1 MPMLEIGPICMRN
14 HEEKLMDWF
23 TINPKLLRCL
33 TNAAAWPDTRRVIS
47 PTLSS
52 LILRPAQVEDVD
64 LIVEMHQRSSEK
76 TIYSRYHSPR
86 VPTRQEIAQICQM
99 DEANGRA
106 IVAATGGKKPAVV
119 GLAYYI
125 LSAPDTAEIALLVE
139 DRYQGQG
146 VGKRLLKLLMA
157 LAIAQ
162 GICFFEAF
170 VLPTNRRMFHLLH
183 QTGQVVQNKLD
194 YGTREMRIQLT
205 AVSPWGFAEER
216 LLPEE
221 RDYLPV

>member
-1 MPMLEIGPICMRN
+1 
-14 HEEKLMDWF
+14 MDWF
-23 TINPKLLRCL
+23 TINPKLLRYF
-33 TNAAAWPDTRRVIS
+33 TDGTDWANARQGVS
-47 PTLSS
+47 SGLSS
-52 LILRPAQVEDVD
+52 LIFRPVQMADAD
-64 LIVEMHQRSSEK
+64 LIVEMHRRSSEK

-86 VPTRQEIAQICQM
+86 VPTWQEIVQICQLNG
-99 DEANGRA
+99 ENGRA

-146 VGKRLLKLLMA
+146 VGKRLLKLLTA

-205 AVSPWGFAEER
+205 AVRPWDLAEER
-216 LLPEE
+216 LLQEE

>member
-1 MPMLEIGPICMRN
+1 
-14 HEEKLMDWF
+14 MDWF
-23 TINPKLLRCL
+23 TSNPKLLRYF
-33 TNAAAWPDTRRVIS
+33 TDGADWDNAGLGVS
-47 PTLSS
+47 SGLSS
-52 LILRPAQVEDVD
+52 LIFRPVQMADAD
-64 LIVEMHQRSSEK
+64 LIVAMHRRSSEK

-86 VPTRQEIAQICQM
+86 VPTWQEIAQICQLNG
-99 DEANGRA
+99 ENGRA
-106 IVAATGGKKPAVV
+106 IVAATSGKKPAVV

-146 VGKRLLKLLMA
+146 VGKQLLKLLTA

-162 GICFFEAF
+162 GIYFFEAF

-205 AVSPWGFAEER
+205 SVSPWDFVEER
-216 LLPEE
+216 LLQEE